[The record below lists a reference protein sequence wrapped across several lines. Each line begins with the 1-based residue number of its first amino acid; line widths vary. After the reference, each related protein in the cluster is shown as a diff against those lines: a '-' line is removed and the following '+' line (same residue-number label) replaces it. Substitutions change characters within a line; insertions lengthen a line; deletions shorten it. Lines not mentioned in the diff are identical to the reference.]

1 MIVISKRVIKVS
13 RVRDGSYFALS
24 LRILSLLQTARH
36 LSSASDSSSPK
47 YDSSP
52 ATYRVRSR
60 CSKTFYSIAYDYS
73 LIHDVLLTC
82 HSLIFARQK

>member
-13 RVRDGSYFALS
+13 RVRDGSYFVLS

-47 YDSSP
+47 CDSSP
-52 ATYRVRSR
+52 VTYRVRSR
-60 CSKTFYSIAYDYS
+60 CSKTFYSIVYDYS
-73 LIHDVLLTC
+73 LIHDVPLTC